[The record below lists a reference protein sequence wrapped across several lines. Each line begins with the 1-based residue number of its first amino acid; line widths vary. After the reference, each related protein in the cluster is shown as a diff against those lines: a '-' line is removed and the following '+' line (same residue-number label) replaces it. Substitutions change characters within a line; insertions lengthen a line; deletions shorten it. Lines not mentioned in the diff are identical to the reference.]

1 MIENIQN
8 AVAAGL
14 IIGCLVG
21 RQPMRR
27 GWLALAGAA
36 VLAAAPAQAERAP
49 SGHPGAVLLESCDAQ
64 DVSQRVYCRG
74 YIEGIADL
82 VITMGKRSPVVACI
96 PPSTRPAQIVDTVIE
111 YLHEHPREVHSYSA
125 AVLVQ
130 EAIRKAYR
138 CR

>member
-1 MIENIQN
+1 
-8 AVAAGL
+8 
-14 IIGCLVG
+14 
-21 RQPMRR
+21 MRR
-27 GWLALAGAA
+27 GWLALAGVAA
-36 VLAAAPAQAERAP
+36 LAATSAQAERVP
-49 SGHPGAVLLESCDAQ
+49 TGHPGAALLEACDAH
-64 DVSQRVYCRG
+64 DASQRAYCRG

-82 VITMGKRSPVVACI
+82 VVTMGKRSPVVACI
-96 PPSTRPAQIVDTVIE
+96 PPSTSSAQIVDTVIE